1 MTEGD
6 TAAFLHAL
14 SRLALTLDHDA
25 DDIQTLILARR
36 HGLTVYDAVYLEL
49 AQRENIPLATLDG
62 KLANAARAEKVR
74 LIEDASL

>member
-1 MTEGD
+1 MSDELFDNIETNRLI
-6 TAAFLHAL
+6 TLKRKSKP
-14 SRLALTLDHDA
+14 SRNQFACFGVINDM
-25 DDIQTLILARR
+25 
-36 HGLTVYDAVYLEL
+36 LTVYDAVYLEL